1 MKKILLVV
9 LALLIVLAGSALWI
23 RRSMGVTD
31 AALLLPAET
40 VILASLPDLPRSL
53 IRWPQTTLAK
63 IGAEPEMKAFLE
75 QPFQYLT
82 KKQGGDEASGVLLSL
97 KPGRIFAAAVSVSAH
112 DAATLIGFQYWGG
125 KIAHDAAIARL
136 RQELAQDSPVPE
148 LTHETYQGDEISSA
162 AQMGITLFHASHGQW
177 GFLSNNLAALKDTLD
192 RAAGRKK
199 EGSLASSERYKQ
211 VQSHLLK
218 DPDFFF
224 FSQPQAVLD
233 SLLALGQTMGARAIP
248 EQIEQAKK
256 VEAIGAAI
264 KMDGA
269 DLRDSVFILR
279 PSPPD
284 VGNLTHAAMKFT
296 TKDTTAYFDFVTDF
310 RQISSLSTNPAL
322 AALQN
327 SPTVQ
332 NSRLPQLV
340 PEALGPECAV
350 SLFWPAGQLKPEG
363 FLAVQVRDAAK
374 AAECVQEILAQF
386 PETSASDEDGIRT
399 YSFPA
404 LQTSFS
410 NPGLALT
417 KDFLLIGLDAGDI
430 PRALQA
436 AAVDPLEKS
445 PVFAPVLP
453 AFRSANE
460 VFGYV
465 DSKKLFEGAFP
476 RLRQGAVFGAAV
488 MPGVS
493 DIIDSSKIPET
504 ETIARHL
511 SPIVYSQTRL
521 PDGYLVESS
530 GPITMNQTL
539 ILGAVAASP
548 FLKPPATE

>member
-9 LALLIVLAGSALWI
+9 LVLLIVLAGSVLWI
-23 RRSMGVTD
+23 WRSMGVTD

-75 QPFQYLT
+75 QPFRYLT
-82 KKQGGDEASGVLLSL
+82 KQQGGDEASGVLLTL
-97 KPGRIFAAAVSVSAH
+97 KPGRIFAAAVSVSAN

-125 KIAHDAAIARL
+125 KVAHDAAIARL
-136 RQELAQDSPVPE
+136 RQQLAQGSPVPE
-148 LTHETYQGDEISSA
+148 LTRETYQGDEISSA
-162 AQMGITLFHASHGQW
+162 VQMGVTLYNASHGQW

-199 EGSLASSERYKQ
+199 EGSLASSERYMQ

-218 DPDFFF
+218 DPDLLF
-224 FSQPQAVLD
+224 FSQPQAILD
-233 SLLALGQTMGARAIP
+233 SLLALGQTMGAQAIP
-248 EQIEQAKK
+248 QQIEQAKK

-269 DLRDSVFILR
+269 NLRDSVFILR

-284 VGNLTHAAMKFT
+284 AGNLTHAAMKFT

-310 RQISSLSTNPAL
+310 RQVSSLSTNPAL

-340 PEALGPECAV
+340 PGALGPECAV

-374 AAECVQEILAQF
+374 AEECVQEILAQF
-386 PETSASDEDGIRT
+386 PETSVSDEGGIRT

-410 NPGLALT
+410 NPSLALT

-436 AAVDPLEKS
+436 TAVDSLEKS

-476 RLRQGAVFGAAV
+476 MLRQVAVFGAAV

-493 DIIDSSKIPET
+493 EIIDSSKIPET

-530 GPITMNQTL
+530 GPITMNQAI
-539 ILGAVAASP
+539 ILGAVAGSP
-548 FLKPPATE
+548 FLRPPATE